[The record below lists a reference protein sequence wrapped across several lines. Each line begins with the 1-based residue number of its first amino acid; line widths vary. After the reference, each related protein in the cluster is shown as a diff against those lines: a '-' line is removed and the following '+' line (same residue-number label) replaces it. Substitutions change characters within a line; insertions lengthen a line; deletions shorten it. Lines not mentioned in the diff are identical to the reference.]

1 MDLQKWG
8 LAMFQKLI
16 LGAAL
21 VTALTT
27 EASAIGWNCSN
38 KWGGNYN
45 FTAFGAGGSVHY
57 EGPTNAID
65 VAAGIRKNLWGD
77 WWNLEISRHFEFS
90 VPGFSYN
97 CNSWNGGS
105 SYWCD
110 GTGGNEGIELVN
122 CYGRPF

>member
-1 MDLQKWG
+1 ML
-8 LAMFQKLI
+8 QKLI
-16 LGAAL
+16 LGMAL
-21 VTALTT
+21 VGALTT
-27 EASAIGWNCSN
+27 EANAIGWNCSN
-38 KWGGNYN
+38 KWGGNYT

-77 WWNLEISRHFEFS
+77 WWNLEISRHFEFA
-90 VPGFSYN
+90 VPGFSYS

-105 SYWCD
+105 RYWCD
-110 GTGGNEGIELVN
+110 GTGGNEGVELVN